1 MQMRI
6 VICSVALVLISALG
20 AAPSASAAGDPM
32 EGTWKLNLAK
42 SKYNPGPAPK
52 SSIVKISIENDTET
66 YSAENVDATGTS
78 SHGAFTV
85 KLDGSEAPVSGLSYA
100 DTISIKR
107 ISPNHTVATLKKD
120 GKVAMT
126 VDVKV
131 AVDGKSRT
139 LIYSGKNAAG
149 KAEHDI
155 VVFDKEM

>member
-1 MQMRI
+1 MRM
-6 VICSVALVLISALG
+6 VNCLATLVVMSAICT
-20 AAPSASAAGDPM
+20 APSAAPAGDPM

-42 SKYNPGPAPK
+42 SKYIPGPAPR
-52 SSIVKISIENDTET
+52 SSIVTIKIENNTEA
-66 YSAENVDATGTS
+66 YSAENVDAAGAAT
-78 SHGAFTV
+78 HGAFTV
-85 KLDGSEAPVSGLSYA
+85 KLDGSEAPVTGLNYA

-107 ISPNHTVATLKKD
+107 ISPNHVVATLRKD

-131 AVDGKSRT
+131 AADGKSRT

-155 VVFDKEM
+155 VVFDKQM